1 MKKLFLSLLL
11 ALGVIALLNGCSSGV
26 ERIGLRV
33 DLVKLERKAD
43 GSLLASLLFSNPNIG
58 SLNVGKSTHTLL
70 LNGQPVGVLETV
82 EPLGLP
88 AQQTV
93 TTTLTLKGNA
103 GAAAVS
109 GTVTYQLA
117 STITLN
123 IYDDNTEKYKTS
135 SSGTVAVQ

>member
-1 MKKLFLSLLL
+1 MKKLFISLLL
-11 ALGVIALLNGCSSGV
+11 AFGLITLLNGCSSGV

-58 SLNVGKSTHTLL
+58 SLNVAKSTHTLS
-70 LNGQPVGVLETV
+70 LNGKPAGVLETT

-88 AQQTV
+88 AQQTI
-93 TTTLTLKGNA
+93 TTTVVLKRAA
-103 GAAAVS
+103 GVSELS
-109 GTVTYQLA
+109 GTATYQL
-117 STITLN
+117 SSVITLS

-135 SSGTVAVQ
+135 ASGTVAVK